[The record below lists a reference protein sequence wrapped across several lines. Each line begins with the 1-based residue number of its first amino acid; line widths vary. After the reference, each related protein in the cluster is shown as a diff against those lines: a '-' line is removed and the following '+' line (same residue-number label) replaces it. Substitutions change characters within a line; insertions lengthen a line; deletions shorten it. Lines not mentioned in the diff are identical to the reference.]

1 MQYRRLTPYFSP
13 YTHDVIQSSLQNDE
27 EGLRKIRGNECFLL
41 AKQFLAD
48 IPLVPTGNLTYLLTE
63 QIQFGLLDGV
73 CDISD
78 VKSHWKEC
86 LDVVERYLKDVGYWQ
101 TMK

>member
-13 YTHDVIQSSLQNDE
+13 YTHDVIQSSLQSDE
-27 EGLRKIRGNECFLL
+27 DGLRKIRGSQSFLL

-48 IPLVPTGNLTYLLTE
+48 IPLVPTGNLIYLLTE

-73 CDISD
+73 CDIND
-78 VKSHWKEC
+78 VKTHWKEC
-86 LDVVERYLKDVGYWQ
+86 LEVIECYLKNVGYWQ
-101 TMK
+101 TMN